1 MRNNFHDLL
10 IISSCQCS
18 IIIIHSRGITRNTYS
33 LAQTPILA
41 YNLIII
47 LQNTAVSRNRLT
59 AVFCS
64 SYIKKPQCNLSYEGE
79 DAGRGGSFKDCVVEE
94 AYDTEG
100 HNAAIST
107 TPGVRCKPNGMRESA
122 VLRVRYTWPLQP
134 TDSSRAI

>member
-18 IIIIHSRGITRNTYS
+18 LITIHSRGITRNTYS

-64 SYIKKPQCNLSYEGE
+64 SYIKKPQRNLSYEGE

-100 HNAAIST
+100 HNAAYAYPQPQAFGASRT
-107 TPGVRCKPNGMRESA
+107 ECGN
-122 VLRVRYTWPLQP
+122 LRFFG
-134 TDSSRAI
+134 